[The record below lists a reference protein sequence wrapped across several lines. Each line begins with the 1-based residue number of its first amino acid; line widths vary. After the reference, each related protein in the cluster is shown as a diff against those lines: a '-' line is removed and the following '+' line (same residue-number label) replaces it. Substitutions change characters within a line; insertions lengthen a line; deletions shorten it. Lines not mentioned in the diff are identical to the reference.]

1 MPRPQKYTDSDI
13 AAAIQAL
20 AAEGEDLNPM
30 RVRMRLGGGN
40 VRRIKAILADRP
52 DAAAPDHG
60 DPTALP
66 EALSREVQLL
76 LTETSPQIVAFARKC
91 WEAGLVESTNH
102 ARRDSDRLR
111 QQIAGLET
119 SLAASTDL
127 VARLERQGEEKD
139 RALDGRGTENAKL
152 VQTCEGLRAALRN
165 AESDLRASQRVI
177 DNFERNQRQDREEI
191 RTLQKRIEGQVG
203 EIAVLKARSST
214 SKPPKAASTHRKV
227 N

>member
-20 AAEGEDLNPM
+20 AAEGEDVNPM

-91 WEAGLVESTNH
+91 WEAGLVESTN
-102 ARRDSDRLR
+102 
-111 QQIAGLET
+111 QIG
-119 SLAASTDL
+119 
-127 VARLERQGEEKD
+127 
-139 RALDGRGTENAKL
+139 RAH
-152 VQTCEGLRAALRN
+152 V
-165 AESDLRASQRVI
+165 
-177 DNFERNQRQDREEI
+177 
-191 RTLQKRIEGQVG
+191 
-203 EIAVLKARSST
+203 
-214 SKPPKAASTHRKV
+214 
-227 N
+227 